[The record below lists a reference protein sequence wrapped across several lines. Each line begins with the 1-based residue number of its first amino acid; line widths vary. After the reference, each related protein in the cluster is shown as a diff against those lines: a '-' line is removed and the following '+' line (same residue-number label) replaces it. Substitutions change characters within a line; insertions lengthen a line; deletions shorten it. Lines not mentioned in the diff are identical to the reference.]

1 MPPAEQGE
9 FAMSDFRF
17 DKIEQEVVLFLADGI
32 VLEGTVFL
40 APHAY
45 THAGPQTLLELLRE
59 PEPFL
64 PLRDRDGSLRLVNK
78 GAVSHARLAAGTVE
92 GPEGIPLGEKVAV
105 SLFFF
110 GGETLE
116 GTLYIEM
123 PRDKSRLKDFLNAA
137 PDFFPFDC
145 GESHYIIN
153 SRLLYQVMP
162 L

>member
-1 MPPAEQGE
+1 
-9 FAMSDFRF
+9 MSDFRF

-59 PEPFL
+59 DERFL

-78 GAVSHARLAAGTVE
+78 ESVSHACHAAGSGEEQDTE
-92 GPEGIPLGEKVAV
+92 MTPFGEKVAAR
-105 SLFFF
+105 LFFF
-110 GGETLE
+110 GRETLE
-116 GTLYIEM
+116 GTLYVEM
-123 PRDKSRLKDFLNAA
+123 PRDRSRLKDFLNAA
-137 PDFFPFDC
+137 PDFFPFES
-145 GESHYIIN
+145 GESNYIIN

>member
-1 MPPAEQGE
+1 
-9 FAMSDFRF
+9 MSDFRF

-59 PEPFL
+59 IEPFL

-78 GAVSHARLAAGTVE
+78 EAVSHARHAAGSGGDEETAS
-92 GPEGIPLGEKVAV
+92 LGEKIAAR
-105 SLFFF
+105 LFFF

-116 GTLYIEM
+116 GTLHVEM
-123 PRDKSRLKDFLNAA
+123 PRDRSRLKDFLNAA
-137 PDFFPFDC
+137 PDFFPFDSS
-145 GESHYIIN
+145 ESHYIIN
-153 SRLLYQVMP
+153 RRQLYQVMP
-162 L
+162 LQA

>member
-1 MPPAEQGE
+1 
-9 FAMSDFRF
+9 MSDFRF

-59 PEPFL
+59 P
-64 PLRDRDGSLRLVNK
+64 DGSLRLVNK